1 MSPTERAP
9 RRARTWEHA
18 LLGLL
23 LAGTFVFP
31 LALLRGKSATFDEV
45 AHLPAGYSYLTTGLF
60 KINPQHPPLIKEIC
74 AVPLLFM
81 NLKMPVDRETLRR
94 ANPGLTYQWGFGRR
108 FLYSQD
114 ADRILFWGRVPA
126 VLLSFGLALMVALW
140 ARRLWGPF
148 GALLASTLYLLD
160 PTLTAH
166 AQLVTN
172 DVGLAFFATLFLFVL
187 RGYADSPTRPR
198 LIASG
203 ITLGLALGSKFSAI
217 ILIPIALV
225 LLLLAARREP
235 DPAAAAPHGRRGGRR
250 RGSAPSGKQD
260 LRIPVPL
267 GPWSSFALMLPLAA
281 VVVWALYFFPADPF
295 VYLKGLS
302 SVNRDH
308 DPSYLPYFLGEM
320 KPGRWYSY
328 FLIAYLVK
336 TPLPALLME
345 LAALVLFF
353 RG

>member
-148 GALLASTLYLLD
+148 GALLASTLPQDLSRELD
-160 PTLTAH
+160 LRRYHARLRGRWLRYALPARALVALSHRPALRRAALGLVMKSPTLFSTLLS
-166 AQLVTN
+166 LV
-172 DVGLAFFATLFLFVL
+172 A
-187 RGYADSPTRPR
+187 
-198 LIASG
+198 
-203 ITLGLALGSKFSAI
+203 
-217 ILIPIALV
+217 
-225 LLLLAARREP
+225 
-235 DPAAAAPHGRRGGRR
+235 
-250 RGSAPSGKQD
+250 
-260 LRIPVPL
+260 
-267 GPWSSFALMLPLAA
+267 
-281 VVVWALYFFPADPF
+281 
-295 VYLKGLS
+295 
-302 SVNRDH
+302 
-308 DPSYLPYFLGEM
+308 
-320 KPGRWYSY
+320 
-328 FLIAYLVK
+328 
-336 TPLPALLME
+336 
-345 LAALVLFF
+345 
-353 RG
+353 